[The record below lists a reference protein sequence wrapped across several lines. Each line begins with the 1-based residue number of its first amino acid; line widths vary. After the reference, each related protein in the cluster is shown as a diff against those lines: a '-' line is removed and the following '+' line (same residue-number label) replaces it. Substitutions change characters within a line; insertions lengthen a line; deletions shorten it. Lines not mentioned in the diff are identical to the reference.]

1 MSRSQPLLWGGL
13 RAERVK
19 ITIRVVT
26 NLLIYYVTLVD
37 VGAGRRLD
45 TPLLALCGG
54 TEGSSMTFDRDGQ
67 HLRL

>member
-26 NLLIYYVTLVD
+26 NLLSYYVTLVD
-37 VGAGRRLD
+37 VGADRRLD
-45 TPLLALCGG
+45 TPNIALCGG
-54 TEGSSMTFDRDGQ
+54 AEGSSMTVDRDGQ